1 MLKKISSSL
10 FFGGG
15 AGGLILLSWG
25 VDDINGFL
33 MHSARAIMFFSTV
46 IVFFFSFL
54 LKDKFGIQFIRTG
67 EEEVLKHRITVIL
80 TASIAI
86 LLFVIPSYSD
96 RHTLLVLGD
105 DELFRYFGVVFFIF
119 GTLFMV
125 WGPAHLGKQFSAFI
139 TLQKD
144 HQLVTDGPFR
154 YMRHPRYS
162 GIIFWGFGIALIF
175 RSILGLLLAVLMAIF
190 MVWRIPDEEKLLQK
204 EFRQEWEEYCEQT
217 KKLIPFIY

>member
-10 FFGGG
+10 LFGGG

-25 VDDINGFL
+25 VDDIKGFL
-33 MHSARAIMFFSTV
+33 MHPARAIMFLSTV

-54 LKDKFGIQFIRTG
+54 LKDKFEVQLIKTG
-67 EEEVLKHRITVIL
+67 EEEVSKHRIAVIL
-80 TASIAI
+80 TTLITI

-96 RHTLLVLGD
+96 RHTFLILGG
-105 DELFRYFGVVFFIF
+105 DELFRYFGVFFFLF
-119 GTLFMV
+119 GTFFWV
-125 WGPAHLGKQFSAFI
+125 WGPLHLGKQFSALV

-175 RSILGLLLAVLMAIF
+175 RSILGLLLAVLIAILIL
-190 MVWRIPDEEKLLQK
+190 WRIPDEEKLLQK
-204 EFRQEWEEYCEQT
+204 KFRQEWEEYCGRT
-217 KKLIPFIY
+217 KKLIPYIY